1 MNERI
6 NDKIE
11 EIEKYL
17 GELLEIIPP
26 SLAEYGRDFKA
37 KAACERY
44 AERIIEA
51 VVDLAYLFIKK
62 NSLPLPESD
71 LHAFDILSG
80 RGFVPVELAQR
91 LQDAKRMRNII
102 AHEYG
107 EINDEIVFFS
117 LKDELEKDARA
128 FIHLVKKA

>member
-17 GELLEIIPP
+17 GELLEIIPS
-26 SLAEYGRDFKA
+26 SLVGYGQDFKA

-51 VVDLAYLFIKK
+51 VVDLVERLMTRSSFLRLRM
-62 NSLPLPESD
+62 SS
-71 LHAFDILSG
+71 
-80 RGFVPVELAQR
+80 RGMFGLLLAW
-91 LQDAKRMRNII
+91 
-102 AHEYG
+102 
-107 EINDEIVFFS
+107 
-117 LKDELEKDARA
+117 
-128 FIHLVKKA
+128 